1 MGGGDCKIP
10 GMLSL
15 LCVIAAYLIGSISFA
30 IVASRIFRLPDPRSY
45 GSGNPGATNVLRSGR
60 KAAAL
65 VTLAGDAAKGLVTIL
80 VARYLAPM
88 LGFAEA
94 TVAAC
99 GVAVFLGHLYPVYF
113 GFKGGKGVATALG
126 VLLGLNV
133 WMALVGLVVFALVAI
148 VSRYVSLASVVTAA
162 VLIVVTPVQLGLTPV
177 AAAIAIIAVLVIW
190 RHRGNMA
197 RLLSGTESKLRF
209 RSSETPPAD
218 RAA

>member
-1 MGGGDCKIP
+1 
-10 GMLSL
+10 MLSL
-15 LCVIAAYLIGSISFA
+15 LCVIAAYLLGSISFA
-30 IVASRIFRLPDPRSY
+30 IVASWIFRLPDPRSY

-65 VTLAGDAAKGLVTIL
+65 VTLAGDAAKGLVAIL
-80 VARYLAPM
+80 AARYLAPV
-88 LGFAEA
+88 LGFGEM

-126 VLLGLNV
+126 VLLGLDV
-133 WMALVGLVVFALVAI
+133 FVALVGLAVFAVVIIVA
-148 VSRYVSLASVVTAA
+148 RYVSLASVITAT
-162 VLIVVTPVQLGLTPV
+162 VLIVAAPVRLGLTPV
-177 AAAIAIIAVLVIW
+177 AVAIAIIGALVIW

-197 RLLSGTESKLRF
+197 RLLSGNERKLSF
-209 RSSETPPAD
+209 RSSEPPPAD

>member
-1 MGGGDCKIP
+1 
-10 GMLSL
+10 MLSL

-65 VTLAGDAAKGLVTIL
+65 VTLLGDAAKGLVTIL
-80 VARYLAPM
+80 VARYLAPL

-133 WMALVGLVVFALVAI
+133 WIALVGLAVFALVAI
-148 VSRYVSLASVVTAA
+148 ISRYVSLASVVTAA
-162 VLIVVTPVQLGLTPV
+162 VLIVVAPVQLGLTPIS
-177 AAAIAIIAVLVIW
+177 AAIAIIAVLVIW

-197 RLLSGTESKLRF
+197 RLISGSESKLGVRG
-209 RSSETPPAD
+209 RQTPPAD

>member
-1 MGGGDCKIP
+1 
-10 GMLSL
+10 L
-15 LCVIAAYLIGSISFA
+15 
-30 IVASRIFRLPDPRSY
+30 
-45 GSGNPGATNVLRSGR
+45 
-60 KAAAL
+60 
-65 VTLAGDAAKGLVTIL
+65 GDAAKGLVTIL
-80 VARYLAPM
+80 VARHLAPA

-126 VLLGLNV
+126 VLLGLDV
-133 WMALVGLVVFALVAI
+133 WIALVGLVVFALVAI

-162 VLIVVTPVQLGLTPV
+162 VLIVVAPVQLGLTPI

-197 RLLSGTESKLRF
+197 RLMSGTESKLKF

-218 RAA
+218 RTA

>member
-1 MGGGDCKIP
+1 
-10 GMLSL
+10 MLSL

-30 IVASRIFRLPDPRSY
+30 IVASWIFRLPDPRSY

-65 VTLAGDAAKGLVTIL
+65 VTLLGDAAKGFVTIL
-80 VARYLAPM
+80 VARHLAPV

-126 VLLGLNV
+126 VLLGLNL
-133 WMALVGLVVFALVAI
+133 WITLVGVAVFALVAI

-162 VLIVVTPVQLGLTPV
+162 VLTIVAPVQLGLTPV

-197 RLLSGTESKLRF
+197 RLMSGTESKLRF
-209 RSSETPPAD
+209 RSSGTPPAD

>member
-1 MGGGDCKIP
+1 
-10 GMLSL
+10 MLSL

-30 IVASRIFRLPDPRSY
+30 IVASWIFRLPDPRSY

-65 VTLAGDAAKGLVTIL
+65 VTLLGDAAKGFVTIL
-80 VARYLAPM
+80 IARYLAPV

-126 VLLGLNV
+126 VLLGLNA
-133 WMALVGLVVFALVAI
+133 WIALVGLVVFALVTI
-148 VSRYVSLASVVTAA
+148 ISRYVSLASVVTAA
-162 VLIVVTPVQLGLTPV
+162 VLIIVAPVQLGLTPV
-177 AAAIAIIAVLVIW
+177 AAAIGIIGALVIW

-197 RLLSGTESKLRF
+197 RLVSGTERKLGF

>member
-1 MGGGDCKIP
+1 
-10 GMLSL
+10 MLSL

-30 IVASRIFRLPDPRSY
+30 IVASWIFRLPDPRSY

-65 VTLAGDAAKGLVTIL
+65 VTLLGDAAKGFVTIL
-80 VARYLAPM
+80 IARYLAPV

-126 VLLGLNV
+126 VLLGLNA
-133 WMALVGLVVFALVAI
+133 WIALVGLVVFALVTI
-148 VSRYVSLASVVTAA
+148 ISRYVSLASVVTAA
-162 VLIVVTPVQLGLTPV
+162 VLIIVAPVQLGLTPV
-177 AAAIAIIAVLVIW
+177 ATAIATIAVLVIW
-190 RHRGNMA
+190 RHRGNMT
-197 RLLSGTESKLRF
+197 RLISGTERKLGF
-209 RSSETPPAD
+209 RSSEVPPAD

>member
-1 MGGGDCKIP
+1 
-10 GMLSL
+10 MLSL

-65 VTLAGDAAKGLVTIL
+65 VTLLGDAAKGLVTIL
-80 VARYLAPM
+80 VARYLAPV

-126 VLLGLNV
+126 VLFGLDV
-133 WMALVGLVVFALVAI
+133 WIALVGLVVFALVAVI
-148 VSRYVSLASVVTAA
+148 SRYVSLASVVTAA
-162 VLIVVTPVQLGLTPV
+162 VLIVVAPVQLGLTPI

-197 RLLSGTESKLRF
+197 RLMSGTESKLGVRG
-209 RSSETPPAD
+209 RETPPAD

>member
-1 MGGGDCKIP
+1 
-10 GMLSL
+10 MLSL

-30 IVASRIFRLPDPRSY
+30 IVASWIFRLPDPRSY

-65 VTLAGDAAKGLVTIL
+65 VTLVGDAAKGSVTIL
-80 VARYLAPM
+80 VARSLAPV

-126 VLLGLNV
+126 VLLGLNL
-133 WMALVGLVVFALVAI
+133 WIALVGLVVFALVTI
-148 VSRYVSLASVVTAA
+148 ISRYVSLASVVTAA
-162 VLIVVTPVQLGLTPV
+162 VLIVVAPVQLGLTPV

-197 RLLSGTESKLRF
+197 RLISGTERKLAF
-209 RSSETPPAD
+209 RSGETPPAD

>member
-1 MGGGDCKIP
+1 
-10 GMLSL
+10 MLSL
-15 LCVIAAYLIGSISFA
+15 LCVVAAYLIGSISFA

-65 VTLAGDAAKGLVTIL
+65 VTLLGDATKGLVTIL
-80 VARYLAPM
+80 VARHLAPV

-126 VLLGLNV
+126 VLLGLDV
-133 WMALVGLVVFALVAI
+133 WIALVGLVVFALVAI
-148 VSRYVSLASVVTAA
+148 ISRYVSLASVVTAT
-162 VLIVVTPVQLGLTPV
+162 VLIVVALVQLGLTPI

-190 RHRGNMA
+190 RHRGNMV
-197 RLLSGTESKLRF
+197 RLMSGSERKLSF
-209 RSSETPPAD
+209 RRSQAPPAD

>member
-1 MGGGDCKIP
+1 
-10 GMLSL
+10 MLSL

-30 IVASRIFRLPDPRSY
+30 IVASWIFRLPDPRSY

-65 VTLAGDAAKGLVTIL
+65 VTLLGDAAKGFVAIL

-126 VLLGLNV
+126 VLLGLNA
-133 WMALVGLVVFALVAI
+133 WIALVGLVVFALVTI
-148 VSRYVSLASVVTAA
+148 ISRSVSLASVVTAA
-162 VLIVVTPVQLGLTPV
+162 VLIIVAPVQLGLTPV
-177 AAAIAIIAVLVIW
+177 AAAIATIAVLVIW
-190 RHRGNMA
+190 RHRGNMT
-197 RLLSGTESKLRF
+197 RLISGTERKLGF
-209 RSSETPPAD
+209 RSSEVPPAD

>member
-1 MGGGDCKIP
+1 
-10 GMLSL
+10 MLSL

-30 IVASRIFRLPDPRSY
+30 IVASWIFRLPDPRSY

-65 VTLAGDAAKGLVTIL
+65 VTLLGDAAKGFVTIL
-80 VARYLAPM
+80 IARYLAPV

-126 VLLGLNV
+126 VLLGLNA
-133 WMALVGLVVFALVAI
+133 WIALVGLVVFALVTI
-148 VSRYVSLASVVTAA
+148 ISRYVSLASVVTAA
-162 VLIVVTPVQLGLTPV
+162 VLIIVAPVQLGLTPV
-177 AAAIAIIAVLVIW
+177 AAAIATIAVLVIW
-190 RHRGNMA
+190 RHRGNMT
-197 RLLSGTESKLRF
+197 RLISGTERKLGF
-209 RSSETPPAD
+209 RSSEVPPAD

>member
-1 MGGGDCKIP
+1 
-10 GMLSL
+10 MLSL

-30 IVASRIFRLPDPRSY
+30 IVASWIFRLPDPRSY

-65 VTLAGDAAKGLVTIL
+65 VTLSGDAAKGFVTIL
-80 VARYLAPM
+80 IARYLAPV

-126 VLLGLNV
+126 VLLGLNA
-133 WMALVGLVVFALVAI
+133 WIALVGLVVFALVTI
-148 VSRYVSLASVVTAA
+148 ISRYVSLASVVTAA
-162 VLIVVTPVQLGLTPV
+162 VLIIVAPVQLGLTPV
-177 AAAIAIIAVLVIW
+177 ATAIATIAVLVIW
-190 RHRGNMA
+190 RHRGNMT
-197 RLLSGTESKLRF
+197 RLISGTERKLGF
-209 RSSETPPAD
+209 RSSEVPPAD

>member
-1 MGGGDCKIP
+1 
-10 GMLSL
+10 MLSL

-65 VTLAGDAAKGLVTIL
+65 LTLLGDAAKGLITIL
-80 VARYLAPM
+80 VARYLAPV
-88 LGFAEA
+88 LGLGEA

-126 VLLGLNV
+126 VLLGLYV
-133 WMALVGLVVFALVAI
+133 WIALVGLVVFALVAVI
-148 VSRYVSLASVVTAA
+148 SRYVSLASVVTAS
-162 VLIVVTPVQLGLTPV
+162 VLVVVAPVQLGLTPIS
-177 AAAIAIIAVLVIW
+177 AAIAIIAVLVIW
-190 RHRGNMA
+190 RHRANMA
-197 RLLSGTESKLRF
+197 RLMSGTESKLGVRG
-209 RSSETPPAD
+209 RETPPAD

>member
-1 MGGGDCKIP
+1 
-10 GMLSL
+10 MLSL

-65 VTLAGDAAKGLVTIL
+65 LTLLGDAAKGLITIL
-80 VARYLAPM
+80 VARYLAPV
-88 LGFAEA
+88 LGLGEA

-133 WMALVGLVVFALVAI
+133 WIALVGLVVFALVAVI
-148 VSRYVSLASVVTAA
+148 SRYVSLASVVTAA
-162 VLIVVTPVQLGLTPV
+162 VLVVVAPVQLGLTPIS
-177 AAAIAIIAVLVIW
+177 AAIAIIAVLVIW
-190 RHRGNMA
+190 RHRANMA
-197 RLLSGTESKLRF
+197 RLMSGTESKLGVRG
-209 RSSETPPAD
+209 RETPPAD